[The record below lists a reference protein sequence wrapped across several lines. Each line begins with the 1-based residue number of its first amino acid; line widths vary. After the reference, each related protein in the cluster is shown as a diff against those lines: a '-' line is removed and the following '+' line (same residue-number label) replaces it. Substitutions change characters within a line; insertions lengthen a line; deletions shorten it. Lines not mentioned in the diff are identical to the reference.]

1 SVRKGRWLEGLGKL
15 LSLRFNLLRS
25 RPIQELRGILR
36 KLVAEHRRLP
46 ARLRKLRL
54 SGLRSLRK
62 LLLIRHLCLSELLQ
76 LRVRGRKSFLRAA
89 HLPAKVLHQ
98 TRSTLLIKLPIP
110 LRSLA
115 LRGNLGSRNTLTR
128 SRSGRSRVT
137 LTRSRSVR
145 NTRIGDT
152 RHLFLLGIAAQHLP
166 HRKEQPVSQP
176 TDYELGPR
184 LRNLAADPLN
194 YLTPTVRQ
202 TIRTATRTA
211 TRRRNRRPPTT
222 KHRHHRTRTPVV
234 IPPQLTRRSGRL
246 VNRPPRSEHPAE
258 VTRVRVR
265 DTRPPPRRRV
275 THHRLAR
282 SLPTRVQGVPHS
294 GTAHRP
300 ADTRGKLRIIT
311 ATTHRLSHTRT
322 RIDHRTHHGIRRE
335 RNGRNVRSLSGRT
348 LNLP

>member
-1 SVRKGRWLEGLGKL
+1 MVYFSLLTAQQMVKSSFRTGLDDFIRGHGFQHVLRDLPVRRTVPAMPRNRQSRRECRGGRGSVRKGRWLEGLGKL

-36 KLVAEHRRLP
+36 KLVAEHRQLP

-76 LRVRGRKSFLRAA
+76 LRVRGRKSCLRAA

-166 HRKEQPVSQP
+166 HR
-176 TDYELGPR
+176 
-184 LRNLAADPLN
+184 
-194 YLTPTVRQ
+194 
-202 TIRTATRTA
+202 
-211 TRRRNRRPPTT
+211 
-222 KHRHHRTRTPVV
+222 
-234 IPPQLTRRSGRL
+234 
-246 VNRPPRSEHPAE
+246 
-258 VTRVRVR
+258 
-265 DTRPPPRRRV
+265 
-275 THHRLAR
+275 
-282 SLPTRVQGVPHS
+282 
-294 GTAHRP
+294 
-300 ADTRGKLRIIT
+300 
-311 ATTHRLSHTRT
+311 
-322 RIDHRTHHGIRRE
+322 
-335 RNGRNVRSLSGRT
+335 
-348 LNLP
+348 